1 MKQAVILAGG
11 KGTRLKERL
20 GELPKP
26 LISIG
31 GRPLLGHHLALC
43 ERYGFSDV
51 VLLLGHGAEK
61 IQQYVNEQKQP
72 GLQLR
77 CIVEP
82 RLLGTAGAVVAA
94 RERLAERFL
103 VVYGDLMIRM
113 DLDRLWHAHEA
124 MRAYATLVV
133 HPNDHPYDSD
143 LIEVDKEGW
152 VCAFHAK
159 PHPPEL
165 FYQNLVNAA
174 VYVVERKALEP
185 FAGLPMPLDFGKD
198 LFPLMLRKGCR
209 LLGYR
214 TPEYIKDIGTPDRYD
229 RVCAEFEKGVI
240 ARSALDHPQP
250 AVFLDRDGTLNEEVD
265 GVTKPDQLRLLPGA
279 AEAVRMLNHHG
290 IRVVVVTNQP
300 VVAKGFCTEA
310 DIEMIHRKLETLLGR
325 EHAFI
330 DRIYY
335 CPHHPERGFPGER
348 PDLKIECECRKPRP
362 GLIRRAMKELN
373 IDPNM
378 SWVIGDS
385 TVDIATAKNS
395 GLPSILVRTGHKGLD
410 GRHPVEPDL
419 AFDSLLE
426 AARYVVEKIGRQP

>member
-26 LISIG
+26 LIRIG

-43 ERYGFSDV
+43 EKYGFSDV

-72 GLQLR
+72 GLQVR
-77 CIVEP
+77 CIIEP

-124 MRAYATLVV
+124 MRADATLVV

-143 LIEVDKEGW
+143 LVEVDKQGC

-174 VYVVERKALEP
+174 VYV
-185 FAGLPMPLDFGKD
+185 
-198 LFPLMLRKGCR
+198 
-209 LLGYR
+209 
-214 TPEYIKDIGTPDRYD
+214 
-229 RVCAEFEKGVI
+229 
-240 ARSALDHPQP
+240 
-250 AVFLDRDGTLNEEVD
+250 
-265 GVTKPDQLRLLPGA
+265 
-279 AEAVRMLNHHG
+279 
-290 IRVVVVTNQP
+290 
-300 VVAKGFCTEA
+300 
-310 DIEMIHRKLETLLGR
+310 
-325 EHAFI
+325 
-330 DRIYY
+330 
-335 CPHHPERGFPGER
+335 
-348 PDLKIECECRKPRP
+348 
-362 GLIRRAMKELN
+362 
-373 IDPNM
+373 
-378 SWVIGDS
+378 
-385 TVDIATAKNS
+385 
-395 GLPSILVRTGHKGLD
+395 
-410 GRHPVEPDL
+410 
-419 AFDSLLE
+419 
-426 AARYVVEKIGRQP
+426 